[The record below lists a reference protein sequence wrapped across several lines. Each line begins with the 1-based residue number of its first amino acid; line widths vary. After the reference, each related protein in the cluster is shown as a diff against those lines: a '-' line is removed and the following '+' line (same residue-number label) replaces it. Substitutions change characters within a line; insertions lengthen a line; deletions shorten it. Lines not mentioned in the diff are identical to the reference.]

1 MATITDVCALAGVS
15 KATVSRVI
23 NGSEQVKP
31 KTREA
36 VHAAMRQLGYQ
47 PNTLAQA
54 LATNTSHSIGLVL
67 PHFESSYFGS
77 VLHHAEQE
85 TQKAGK
91 KLLVVNSKNSAAG
104 EREAVETLAA
114 QRCDAVLLYS
124 RHLSQDELVGLQQ
137 KIQRPLLILNR
148 RLTSPYLYSFGLDQQ
163 QVTSLAMDHL
173 LSLGH
178 RQIACIA
185 SPLQSE
191 TGKIRF
197 HGYQK
202 ALQDKGIAVSTDL
215 VIESNNTLAGGYEA
229 MNELLQTDE
238 TFTAVFASND
248 DMALGAMRALYD
260 HGKKVPSDIAVIGI
274 DNEPAAAYAIPSL
287 STVSLPIVT
296 LSKDATLCALKLA
309 NKETVPVEHRVYQS
323 ELVIRESTSKQG

>member
-1 MATITDVCALAGVS
+1 MATINDVCKLAGVS
-15 KATVSRVI
+15 KATVSRVL
-23 NGSEQVKP
+23 NETGQVKAQ
-31 KTREA
+31 TREA
-36 VHAAMRQLGYQ
+36 VLAAMQQLGYQ
-47 PNTLAQA
+47 PNSLAQA
-54 LATNTSHSIGLVL
+54 LATNTTNSIGLVL

-77 VLHHAEQE
+77 ILFEAEQGA
-85 TQKAGK
+85 QKAGK
-91 KLLVVNSKNSAAG
+91 KLLVVNSKNSEQG
-104 EREAVETLAA
+104 EKEAVATLAA

-124 RHLSQDELVGLQQ
+124 RHLSQDELVSLQQ

-148 RLTSPYLYSFGLDQQ
+148 RLTTPHLYSFGLDQQ
-163 QVTSLAMDHL
+163 QVTSLAMEHL

-197 HGYQK
+197 QGYQK

-229 MNELLQTDE
+229 MNKLLQTAE
-238 TFTAVFASND
+238 TFTAVFVSND
-248 DMALGAMRALYD
+248 DMALGAIRALYD
-260 HGKKVPSDIAVIGI
+260 HGKKVPSDIAIIGI

-287 STVSLPIVT
+287 STVSLPIIT

-323 ELVIRESTSKQG
+323 ELVIRESTSKQC